1 MRYAEV
7 PLAVQTSR
15 VVSVDALRGFNIFWI
30 LGADGAIWVLDR
42 MLHDKGPELSSFG
55 NFLKTQMSHAAWE
68 GFRFYDFIHWFAKK
82 SFSIQIFKRS
92 LFPPLKFNEGITMN
106 EDLDLLNEALAYG
119 SFFYVPTTC
128 VHASTRRFDKEG
140 YWRLLFEWTVIANLP
155 KWTQPKFT
163 YKVIR

>member
-68 GFRFYDFIHWFAKK
+68 GFRFYDFIFPLFIFVFNCILVCCASCLGFRK
-82 SFSIQIFKRS
+82 SRTQNTAQDALDQVPRFYFSWPFS
-92 LFPPLKFNEGITMN
+92 VTM
-106 EDLDLLNEALAYG
+106 LAAWVG
-119 SFFYVPTTC
+119 
-128 VHASTRRFDKEG
+128 G
-140 YWRLLFEWTVIANLP
+140 
-155 KWTQPKFT
+155 
-163 YKVIR
+163 